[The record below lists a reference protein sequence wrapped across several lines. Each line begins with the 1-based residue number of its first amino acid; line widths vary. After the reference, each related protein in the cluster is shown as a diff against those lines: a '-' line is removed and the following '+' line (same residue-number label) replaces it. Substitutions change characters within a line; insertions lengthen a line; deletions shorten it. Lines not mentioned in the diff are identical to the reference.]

1 MVKNG
6 QFSHRKGIAYT
17 PPGDTVDSS
26 VASGRVDMDTCVPP
40 AARGLRA
47 NKNDEQEYVQISL
60 HIKLVVAPVLYDIS
74 LLYFVL

>member
-26 VASGRVDMDTCVPP
+26 VA
-40 AARGLRA
+40 
-47 NKNDEQEYVQISL
+47 YVMGTITDD
-60 HIKLVVAPVLYDIS
+60 IKELA
-74 LLYFVL
+74 